1 MADLQITP
9 VGYSELLENLK
20 ERIRTSQV
28 RAALAVSREL
38 VLLYWSIGRDVLAR
52 QEREG
57 WGTRVIERLGRDLQ
71 AEFPGVQGFSP
82 RSLSYMKAFAAAW
95 PEETEVQQ
103 LAALLPWGHHMVLLD
118 RLKDS
123 TLREWYLRAAVEYG
137 WSRNVMVLQIKS
149 ELHKREGKALTNFRQ
164 TLPAPD
170 SDLAEQVL
178 KDPYNFDFLTVTQ
191 RAHEREVERGL
202 LDHLRDLLLELG
214 RGFSFMGSQVPLE
227 VDGRTFHLDLL
238 FYHVRLHRYFVF
250 ELKVGEFEPEHAG
263 KLNFYLAAVNRT
275 MRTSLEGPTIGVL
288 LCESRSGPIVEFA
301 LENNNQPIGVA
312 TYTVT
317 RELPANVRD
326 ELPTVEALQDVVA
339 KLKDE
344 LDRLRT
350 ERADDDG

>member
-1 MADLQITP
+1 MTEIHIVPA
-9 VGYSELLENLK
+9 GYSELLESLK

-28 RAALAVSREL
+28 RAALAVSREM
-38 VLLYWSIGRDVLAR
+38 VLLYWSIGKDILAR

-71 AEFPGVQGFSP
+71 VEFPGVQGFSA
-82 RSLSYMKAFAAAW
+82 RSLNYMKAFAEAW
-95 PEETEVQQ
+95 PEETRVQQ
-103 LAALLPWGHHMVLLD
+103 VAALLPWGHHMVLLD

-137 WSRNVMVLQIKS
+137 WSRNVMVLQIKT

-164 TLPAPD
+164 TLPAAD

-178 KDPYNFDFLTVTQ
+178 KDPYNFDFLTVTE
-191 RAHEREVERGL
+191 RAHEREIERGL

-227 VDGRTFHLDLL
+227 VDGRTFYLDLL

-250 ELKVGEFEPEHAG
+250 ELKVGEFEPEYAG

-275 MRTSLEGPTIGVL
+275 MRTTVEGPTIGVL

-301 LENNNQPIGVA
+301 LENSNQPIGVA

-317 RELPANVRD
+317 RELPASVRD
-326 ELPTVEALQDVVA
+326 ELPSVEALQDVVA

-344 LDRLRT
+344 LERMRT
-350 ERADDDG
+350 GRDDSE